1 MLGRVC
7 DWRYREKMTVSRD
20 MAHLFAMSANGR
32 GPGVFNFHIDKG
44 AIHSAYFNNLGKH
57 N

>member
-7 DWRYREKMTVSRD
+7 DWRYREKMTVSGD
-20 MAHLFAMSANGR
+20 MTHLFAMSANGR

-44 AIHSAYFNNLGKH
+44 AIHSANFNNLGKR